1 MINIDSSRFLCELAA
16 DSPIAAE
23 VPSGSTLNIHCR
35 HALDMKVGPGP
46 VRAED
51 ANPGT
56 GPIGV
61 EGALP
66 GQALKIEILDIE
78 PASPGHV
85 AGGWDGEVQT
95 AEIIDG
101 KVHFH
106 GVEVP
111 LAPMIGTFGVA
122 PASGSWSTKDAGPFG
137 GNMDVNDLAPGATL
151 YLPVFQP
158 GGRFIL
164 GDVHAVMGD
173 GEIGGQGLEVAAT
186 VRLRVEIEPEPLTDR
201 IYLMR
206 DDRLIGIG
214 SAETIEEATDDA
226 VAALVDI
233 IAASGSMSAFHARK
247 FLGLAADTLFG
258 QHCCPIKTV
267 RVALPLAYLPGLRA
281 AIHGE

>member
-1 MINIDSSRFLCELAA
+1 MVNIDSSRFLCELAA

-23 VPSGSTLNIHCR
+23 VTPGSTLSIHCR

-61 EGALP
+61 EGAFP
-66 GQALKIEILDIE
+66 GQALKVEILDIE
-78 PASPGHV
+78 PESPGHV
-85 AGGWDGEVQT
+85 AGGWEGEIQAT
-95 AEIIDG
+95 EIIAG

-106 GVEVP
+106 GAEIP

-122 PASGSWSTKDAGPFG
+122 PAGGSWSTKDAGPFG

-158 GGRFIL
+158 GGRFVL

-186 VRLRVEIEPEPLTDR
+186 VCLRVEIEPEPLTDR
-201 IYLMR
+201 VYLMR
-206 DDRLIGIG
+206 DDRLVVVG
-214 SAETIEEATDDA
+214 SAETVEEATDDA
-226 VAALVDI
+226 VAAMIDI
-233 IAASGSMSAFHARK
+233 IASAGAMSAFHARK
-247 FLGLAADTLFG
+247 FLGLAADTFFG

-267 RVALPLAYLPGLRA
+267 RVALPLNYLPELRA

>member
-16 DSPIAAE
+16 DSPIAIE
-23 VPSGSTLNIHCR
+23 VPSGSTLGIHCR
-35 HALDMKVGPGP
+35 HALDMKVGPGS
-46 VRAED
+46 VRAEE

-61 EGALP
+61 AGALP
-66 GQALKIEILDIE
+66 GQVLKIEILDIE
-78 PASPGHV
+78 LESPGHV
-85 AGGWDGEVQT
+85 AGGWEGEVQ
-95 AEIIDG
+95 AVEIRDG

-106 GVEVP
+106 GAEIS

-122 PASGSWSTKDAGPFG
+122 PARGSWSTKDAGPFG
-137 GNMDVNDLAPGATL
+137 GNMDVNDLAPEATL

-158 GGRFIL
+158 GGRFVL

-186 VRLRVEIEPEPLTDR
+186 VHLRVDVEPEPLTDR
-201 IYLMR
+201 VYLVR
-206 DDRLIGIG
+206 DDRLIVVG
-214 SAETIEEATDDA
+214 SAETVEEATDDA
-226 VAALVDI
+226 VAAMVDI
-233 IAASGSMSAFHARK
+233 IAGSGAMSAFHARK

-267 RVALPLAYLPGLRA
+267 RVALPLEFLPDLRA

>member
-1 MINIDSSRFLCELAA
+1 MINIDSNGFLCELAA
-16 DSPIAAE
+16 DSPMAAE
-23 VPSGSTLNIHCR
+23 VPPGSTLSIHCR

-66 GQALKIEILDIE
+66 GQALRIEILDIE
-78 PASPGHV
+78 VESPGHV
-85 AGGWDGEVQT
+85 AGGWEGEVQA
-95 AEIIDG
+95 AEVIDG

-106 GVEVP
+106 GAEIA

-122 PASGSWSTKDAGPFG
+122 PASGLWSTRDAGPFG

-158 GGRFIL
+158 GGRFVL

-186 VRLRVEIEPEPLTDR
+186 VRLRVDVEPEPLTDR
-201 IYLMR
+201 VYLVR
-206 DDRLIGIG
+206 DGRLIVIG
-214 SAETIEEATDDA
+214 SAETVEEATDDA
-226 VAALVDI
+226 VAAMVDI
-233 IAASGSMSAFHARK
+233 IAASGAMSAFHARK

-267 RVALPLAYLPGLRA
+267 RVALPLEYLPDLRA
-281 AIHGE
+281 TIQGE